1 MAEVVASLG
10 DGCPLSSVKFL
21 VVWMRNDGIAQNR
34 EIKIAITAGPSFAI
48 RSANRNSPSVVNVWL
63 NTLNELV
70 SSHCY

>member
-34 EIKIAITAGPSFAI
+34 EIKIAITAGTSCAI
-48 RSANRNSPSVVNVWL
+48 RSANRNSPSVGNVPL
-63 NTLNELV
+63 NTSN
-70 SSHCY
+70 SFYSAYSY